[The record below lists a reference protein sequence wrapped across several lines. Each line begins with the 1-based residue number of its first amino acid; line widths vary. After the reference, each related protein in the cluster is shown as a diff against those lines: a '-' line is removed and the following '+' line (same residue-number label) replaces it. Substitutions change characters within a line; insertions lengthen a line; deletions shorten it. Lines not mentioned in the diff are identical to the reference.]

1 MGCPTVMAKSG
12 GLARI
17 LGGAKK
23 VALAQKPRFSGEE
36 LDGLLRKLTA
46 YAVVLF
52 AQSGLTGPDVSLRG
66 SGLSPEDLAVATLGK
81 LVSGE
86 LNYHRSKGRLD
97 SYLATT
103 MRHDFLD
110 LLRSKAHSTSV
121 DLDSGDR
128 NTTEHTQDVRLDC
141 SPRQHDPVA
150 IVAEQ
155 ECKEKVLALVQGEKD
170 LEEMAYAILELNAT
184 NPRDIA
190 ELLKTH
196 TTDIQNRKKRLRR
209 RLAEFLGRQAD

>member
-1 MGCPTVMAKSG
+1 
-12 GLARI
+12 
-17 LGGAKK
+17 
-23 VALAQKPRFSGEE
+23 LAQKPRFSDEE

-52 AQSGLTGPDVSLRG
+52 AQSGLSGSEVSLRG

-121 DLDSGDR
+121 DLESSHKD
-128 NTTEHTQDVRLDC
+128 TVPEHTQDVRLDC

-155 ECKEKVLALVQGEKD
+155 ECRQKVFALVKGDRD
-170 LEEMAYAILELNAT
+170 LEEMAYAIVELNAT

-196 TTDIQNRKKRLRR
+196 TTDIQNRKKRMRR

>member
-1 MGCPTVMAKSG
+1 MAKSG

-52 AQSGLTGPDVSLRG
+52 AQHGLTGPDVSLRG
-66 SGLSPEDLAVATLGK
+66 AGVSPEDLAVATLGK
-81 LVSGE
+81 LVAGE

-97 SYLATT
+97 SYLATA
-103 MRHDFLD
+103 MLHDFLD

-128 NTTEHTQDVRLDC
+128 NAEVIEHARGARLDC
-141 SPRQHDPVA
+141 SPEQHDPVT

-155 ECKEKVLALVQGEKD
+155 ECKEKVFALVKGEKD
-170 LEEMAYAILELNAT
+170 LEEMAYAILELDAT
-184 NPRDIA
+184 KPRDIA
-190 ELLKTH
+190 ELLKTS
-196 TTDIQNRKKRLRR
+196 TTDIQTRKKRMRR
-209 RLAEFLGRQAD
+209 RLAEFLGRQAN